1 MVHFIWLGVGFC
13 IGGAAAAI
21 RPKEVQSA
29 LCAAEDLKVE
39 RALLAAAVVG
49 ISPGP
54 ARELLLALPTR
65 VT

>member
-21 RPKEVQSA
+21 RPKEVQST
-29 LCAAEDLKVE
+29 LRAAEDMNVD
-39 RALLAAAVVG
+39 RALLAAAAVG

-54 ARELLLALPTR
+54 ARELVLALPKKGS
-65 VT
+65 